1 MNKQLAG
8 YLFAGET
15 IFSMKTIDST
25 LLENVSVES
34 AVKPVIEKPKSEIV
48 STISKEV
55 SKSQGEVSSKAV
67 NSNKSLIVV
76 TNTLSES
83 ERDLLSKILISVKQN
98 IENAEIIELS
108 KNPYTQLTNYPS
120 TKEIISFGIAMS
132 KLGNDLLLFPY
143 QGQQHN
149 NVKYLLVDDL
159 PTIQSN
165 QKDEKRLLWAAL
177 KNMYQV

>member
-1 MNKQLAG
+1 MNKHLAG

-25 LLENVSVES
+25 LHESVSVES
-34 AVKPVIEKPKSEIV
+34 AVNPVIEKLEPEIIDP
-48 STISKEV
+48 ISKEV
-55 SKSQGEVSSKAV
+55 SAGQGEVSSKAV
-67 NSNKSLIVV
+67 NSNKSLIIV

-108 KNPYTQLTNYPS
+108 KIQDKSLSNYHS
-120 TKEIISFGIAMS
+120 AKEIISFGIGMS
-132 KLGNDLLLFPY
+132 KLGCDLLLFPY
-143 QGQQHN
+143 QCQQRQ
-149 NVKYLLVDDL
+149 NVKYLLVDNL
-159 PTIQSN
+159 PAILLN

-177 KNMYQV
+177 KNMYNV

>member
-25 LLENVSVES
+25 LYENVSVES
-34 AVKPVIEKPKSEIV
+34 AVTPVIEKPKPEII
-48 STISKEV
+48 STFSKEV
-55 SKSQGEVSSKAV
+55 YESQGEVSSKAV
-67 NSNKSLIVV
+67 VSNKSLIIV

-108 KNPYTQLTNYPS
+108 KNPDTQLTNYPS
-120 TKEIISFGIAMS
+120 SKEIISFGIALK

-149 NVKYLLVDDL
+149 NVKYLLVDNL
-159 PTIQSN
+159 PAILLN

-177 KNMYQV
+177 KNMYHV

>member
-1 MNKQLAG
+1 MNKHLAG

-15 IFSMKTIDST
+15 IFGIKKADST
-25 LLENVSVES
+25 LHESVSVES
-34 AVKPVIEKPKSEIV
+34 AVKPVIETLKPVVIANLPKDV
-48 STISKEV
+48 SASNTEV
-55 SKSQGEVSSKAV
+55 SPKAV
-67 NSNKSLIVV
+67 HSNKSLIIV

-83 ERDLLSKILISVKQN
+83 ERELLSKILISVKQH
-98 IENAEIIELS
+98 IENAEIVELS
-108 KNPYTQLTNYPS
+108 KIPDTRLTNYPS
-120 TKEIISFGIAMS
+120 AKEIISFGVGMS

-143 QGQQHN
+143 QSQQHQ

-159 PTIQSN
+159 PAIQSN